1 MGLHDS
7 PHWIHSFSR
16 AGVIPVTDIALVF
29 DLAAPNWVWVLDACN
44 EEEFLGLQYIYG
56 KQINHHVIRDGRLI
70 RFLPSPAA
78 PAFIYPYDP
87 TFYDVG
93 YTEHAS

>member
-1 MGLHDS
+1 MSLHDS
-7 PHWIHSFSR
+7 PHWIDSPGS
-16 AGVIPVTDIALVF
+16 AGAEPVTDIAQAF

-70 RFLPSPAA
+70 RFLPPLT
-78 PAFIYPYDP
+78 FIYPYDP
-87 TFYDVG
+87 ASYDIG
-93 YTEHAS
+93 YTEYAS